1 MNEKRDFQSPVSIA
15 ELAEQERTEAESA
28 AQEIAGQLS
37 QIVESQQSNVQVPT
51 IIQTPK
57 TGEATVKLVPT
68 TKVPKEVKVA
78 RRKEML
84 RLFEKAAA

>member
-1 MNEKRDFQSPVSIA
+1 MNEKREFQSPVSIA
-15 ELAEQERTEAESA
+15 ELAKREKAEAESA

-37 QIVESQQSNVQVPT
+37 QIVESQQSNVQDPT

-57 TGEATVKLVPT
+57 VNEDTVKLVPT
-68 TKVPKEVKVA
+68 LKVPKEVKDA